1 MYELPDVSR
10 TLVCVFDVERR
21 AVQPIRVVAELP
33 EATVAVEAKD
43 AANAARGVIVVDM
56 LGTWFPAYRTDV
68 TLLAYKLVELC
79 GADAVAAL
87 QVVVARPSVETFLRL
102 FATRVVTGLA
112 VGVSTVSRAA
122 ITGKLR
128 EWLVSSAVRTALHA
142 QIVR

>member
-1 MYELPDVSR
+1 
-10 TLVCVFDVERR
+10 
-21 AVQPIRVVAELP
+21 
-33 EATVAVEAKD
+33 
-43 AANAARGVIVVDM
+43 VIVVDM
-56 LGTWFPAYRTDV
+56 LGTWFRAYRTDV

-128 EWLVSSAVRTALHA
+128 EWLVSSAVGTALHA